1 MTKRILAN
9 GRFTALMFYLL
20 ACLVAVF
27 SGGINP
33 SIPLLADLFAA
44 VFLVLT
50 VAVLLAAKPGTRQ
63 TMRQYEI
70 MQSVCFMIAALI
82 LCYVY
87 NNISVLLFVFCMQSF
102 LMMVFLDTY
111 IYYLQGAVMSLIIV
125 VICVL
130 RYAGSPVPPL
140 YTEHYFGAVCV
151 LASQWVCIQM
161 VRLFN
166 SQTRHMLE
174 QEQSLDDMLRI
185 LEVKCLEARQAVQ
198 SKTDFLSNMSHEIR
212 TPINSVLGM
221 NEMILRES
229 SDENILEYASNIDS
243 SGQMLLSLVNDV
255 LDFSKIDS
263 GKMEIT
269 PVVYQTAEFVSQ
281 LIHMIWVPANEKG
294 IGLVLEIDNNIPAEL
309 YGDDVRFRQVLTN
322 LLTNAV
328 KYTEEG
334 TVTLK
339 IEAEYVSEFRVILH
353 CEVRDTGI
361 GIKEEQ
367 MPELFTAFK
376 RLDEKK
382 NRGIIGTGLGLSITY
397 HILESMESHLNVE
410 SVYGVGSIFS
420 FSLSQEVVDETPVGD
435 FDRILKSQVSVQ
447 GHHGRLYAPEA
458 KILVVDDNEMNRKV
472 FVNLLKESE
481 IQIDQAESGKRCLEL
496 VAANVYDMV
505 FLDHMMPQ
513 MDGIET
519 LEQMSGMNPDGI
531 QKVPVIALTANAVSG
546 AREMYLAA
554 GFTEFLSKPVMP
566 DKLERVLSDYLP
578 SDKVHLLPCEEP
590 DRSDKTGANLS
601 ECEDQAEE
609 ELPVIDGI
617 DWNFAGIH
625 FPDQKMLLHTLEDF
639 YKMIMYEAEKLE
651 NFYAHITEEGQIEE
665 FQIQVHGMKSAAA
678 LVGIIPLAGCAK
690 MLEDAARN
698 RDLERIR
705 QMTPPFLQE
714 WRDFR
719 QRLSLFAGEE
729 EEEENKKE
737 DASELLALMGMLQ
750 GAADSMDLDTMD
762 EIVLK
767 LPEYKMPE
775 GCREVREQIEI
786 AVTNLDTDAILALT
800 EKVMNQIRDIME
812 DRR

>member
-1 MTKRILAN
+1 MTERILAN
-9 GRFTALMFYLL
+9 GRFIALIFYLL
-20 ACLVAVF
+20 ACAVAVF
-27 SGGINP
+27 SGGMNP
-33 SIPLLADLFAA
+33 DIPLYADLLMAA
-44 VFLVLT
+44 FLVFT
-50 VAVLLAAKPGTRQ
+50 VAGLLTAKPGAGR
-63 TMRQYEI
+63 TMRRYEI
-70 MQSVCFMIAALI
+70 LQSTCFVMVSLM

-87 NNISVLLFVFCMQSF
+87 NSTSVLLFVFCVQSF
-102 LMMVFLDTY
+102 LMMVFLDEQ
-111 IYYLQGAVMSLIIV
+111 IYLFQGMVMTVVFAAV
-125 VICVL
+125 CVFHYYGGEPEV
-130 RYAGSPVPPL
+130 R
-140 YTEHYFGAVCV
+140 TEHYFGAICV
-151 LASQWVCIQM
+151 LAAQWVCIQM

-198 SKTDFLSNMSHEIR
+198 SKSDFLSNMSHEIR

-229 SDENILEYASNIDS
+229 SDEDILEYASNIDS
-243 SGQMLLSLVNDV
+243 SGRMLLSLVNDV

-263 GKMEIT
+263 GNMEIT

-281 LIHMIWVPANEKG
+281 ILRMIWVPANERG
-294 IGLVLEIDNNIPAEL
+294 IGLVIEIDNNLPSEL

-334 TVTLK
+334 TVTLR
-339 IEAEYVSEFRVILH
+339 IEAEYVSDFHVILH

-382 NRGIIGTGLGLSITY
+382 NRGIIGTGLGLPITY
-397 HILESMESHLNVE
+397 HILESMGSHLQVE

-420 FSLSQEVVDETPVGD
+420 FRLPQEVVDETPVGD
-435 FDRILKSQVSVQ
+435 LKKVLKSQAAVQ
-447 GHHGRLYAPEA
+447 GHHGKLYAPKA
-458 KILVVDDNEMNRKV
+458 KILVVDDNEMNRRV
-472 FVNLLKESE
+472 FINLLKESE

-496 VAANVYDMV
+496 TGKKSYDMI

-519 LEQMSGMNPDGI
+519 LERMRQADPEGMR
-531 QKVPVIALTANAVSG
+531 KTPVIALTANAVSG
-546 AREMYLAA
+546 AREMYLNA

-566 DKLERVLSDYLP
+566 DRLERVLADYLP
-578 SDKVHLLPCEEP
+578 QDMVQEKPCEEP
-590 DRSDKTGANLS
+590 RKTGENTADTGKM
-601 ECEDQAEE
+601 EEE

-651 NFYAHITEEGQIEE
+651 NFYEHITEEGQIEE

-698 RDLERIR
+698 KDLERIW
-705 QMTPPFLQE
+705 QMTPPFLKE

-719 QRLSLFAGEE
+719 QRLSMFAGEE

-737 DASELLALMGMLQ
+737 DDSELLALMGMLQ

-767 LPEYKMPE
+767 LPEYKLPE
-775 GCREVREQIEI
+775 GCREAREQLEI

-800 EKVMNQIRDIME
+800 EEMMNKIRENKE

>member
-1 MTKRILAN
+1 MTERILAN
-9 GRFTALMFYLL
+9 GRFIALVFYFL
-20 ACLVAVF
+20 ACAVAVF

-33 SIPLLADLFAA
+33 DIPLLADLVIA
-44 VFLVLT
+44 VFLVFT
-50 VAVLLAAKPGTRQ
+50 VAGLLTAKPRAGQ
-63 TMRQYEI
+63 TMRRYEI
-70 MQSVCFMIAALI
+70 LLSTCFALASLM

-87 NNISVLLFVFCMQSF
+87 NSMSVLLFVFCVQSF
-102 LMMVFLDTY
+102 LMMVFLDKQ
-111 IYYLQGAVMSLIIV
+111 IYYFQGMVMTILFAGV
-125 VICVL
+125 CVFH
-130 RYAGSPVPPL
+130 YYTGIPEVH
-140 YTEHYFGAVCV
+140 TEHYFGAICV
-151 LASQWVCIQM
+151 LAAQWVCIQM
-161 VRLFN
+161 VGLFN

-198 SKTDFLSNMSHEIR
+198 SKSDFLSNMSHEIR

-229 SDENILEYASNIDS
+229 SNKDILEYASNIDS
-243 SGQMLLSLVNDV
+243 SGRMLLSLVNDV

-263 GKMEIT
+263 GNMEIT
-269 PVVYQTAEFVSQ
+269 PVAYRTAEFVSQ
-281 LIHMIWVPANEKG
+281 LLRMIWVPANERG
-294 IGLVLEIDNNIPAEL
+294 IGLVLEIDNNLPSEL

-339 IEAEYVSEFRVILH
+339 IEAEYVSDFHVNLH

-376 RLDEKK
+376 RLDGKK
-382 NRGIIGTGLGLSITY
+382 NRGIIGTGLGLPITC
-397 HILESMESHLNVE
+397 HILESMGSRLNVE
-410 SVYGVGSIFS
+410 SIYGAGSIFS
-420 FSLSQEVVDETPVGD
+420 FCLPQEVVDETPVGD
-435 FDRILKSQVSVQ
+435 FKKVLKSQEVVQ
-447 GHHGRLYAPEA
+447 GYHGKLYAPDA
-458 KILVVDDNEMNRKV
+458 KILVVDDNEMNRRV
-472 FVNLLKESE
+472 FINLLKESK
-481 IQIDQAESGKRCLEL
+481 IQIDQAESGKKCLEL
-496 VAANVYDMV
+496 TEKKTYDMI

-519 LEQMSGMNPDGI
+519 LERMRQADPDGVKKI
-531 QKVPVIALTANAVSG
+531 PVIALTANAVSG
-546 AREMYLAA
+546 ARELYLDA

-566 DKLERVLSDYLP
+566 DRLERVLADYLP
-578 SDKVHLLPCEEP
+578 QDKVRIQTFDESRKAAENTA
-590 DRSDKTGANLS
+590 DAEKI
-601 ECEDQAEE
+601 EEE
-609 ELPVIDGI
+609 ELPVVDGI

-625 FPDQKMLLHTLEDF
+625 FPDQKMLLHTLKDF

-651 NFYAHITEEGQIEE
+651 NFYEHITEDGQLEE

-698 RDLERIR
+698 KDLERIC
-705 QMTPPFLQE
+705 QMTPPFLEE

-729 EEEENKKE
+729 EEEEYKKE
-737 DASELLALMGMLQ
+737 DDSELLALMGMLH

-762 EIVLK
+762 EIILK
-767 LPEYKMPE
+767 LPEYKMPDDC
-775 GCREVREQIEI
+775 GKVREQLEI
-786 AVTNLDTDAILALT
+786 AVMDLDTDAILALT
-800 EKVMNQIRDIME
+800 EEIMNKIRENKE